1 MQIKAMSAVAL
12 AAALVS
18 GSATAGTGYG
28 QIAFINQTSK
38 AGDLYHND
46 AYGCY
51 AQAGMVCMTNVRPGI
66 YVVEAR
72 YRDGEIVQGANP
84 IEVVEGQVS
93 NFTVTEG

>member
-1 MQIKAMSAVAL
+1 MQIKAMSAVVL

>member
-1 MQIKAMSAVAL
+1 MRLRTTIAVAL
-12 AAALVS
+12 FAALVS
-18 GSATAGTGYG
+18 GSASAGTGYG

-66 YVVEAR
+66 YTVEAR